1 MEGVFMEPQ
10 IYPLIVI
17 QKSIFFS
24 PLEDKHCWNMVQEL
38 SHVRR
43 ILSACENG
51 LRNKTWV
58 LWPQFLQIKVLFLAY
73 VSCFSQV
80 WIGGSLLQT
89 LHYCLLLLTEGLND
103 PVYSLVEKHVFV
115 MCGLSL
121 WMYTA
126 QTHESFTHVIF
137 LSPQSINCLMLWI
150 KLAIYRDFSQPHLSV
165 PFFHIPLLLD
175 QCQNITYKIVYNV
188 VVREKKMG
196 LPDG

>member
-1 MEGVFMEPQ
+1 MEGVLMEPE
-10 IYPLIVI
+10 IHPLIVI

-51 LRNKTWV
+51 LRNKRWV
-58 LWPQFLQIKVLFLAY
+58 LWPQFLQIKIVFLEYVLCSSHGCIW
-73 VSCFSQV
+73 V
-80 WIGGSLLQT
+80 SLLQT
-89 LHYCLLLLTEGLND
+89 THDCLLPLTEGLND

-126 QTHESFTHVIF
+126 QTHESFTHVTF
-137 LSPQSINCLMLWI
+137 LSPQSINCLKLWI
-150 KLAIYRDFSQPHLSV
+150 KLVIYRDFNSV
-165 PFFHIPLLLD
+165 SLIYLLHFPKSHYRW
-175 QCQNITYKIVYNV
+175 ISAKT
-188 VVREKKMG
+188 
-196 LPDG
+196 